1 MRIGYLGPEGTFS
14 QAAAVTAPGA
24 EEAEF
29 VPLSTNF
36 EVVVAVQEGRV
47 DRAIVAIENSQEGSV
62 TATLDA
68 LAFETQSV
76 SIVGEVVLPIEQ
88 CLIASNPIE
97 LHEIEVVISHPVA
110 TGQCA
115 RFIRDRLPH
124 AQLQTATSTAD
135 AVRLVSERIRHTWA
149 AIGTRLAAELYGCSI
164 LRAGI
169 EDLPGNETRFVW
181 LGPEGSP
188 PGAPGVDEPRGPWK
202 TSMVFWG
209 SGTETPGWLVRCL
222 AELSSRDVNM
232 TRIESRPRRQGLGR
246 YMFFVDIEGR
256 DGEPAVS
263 EALEALR
270 GHVDTLRILGSFPS
284 G

>member
-14 QAAAVTAPGA
+14 QAAVLTAPAADAA
-24 EEAEF
+24 ELI
-29 VPLSTNF
+29 PLSTNF

-47 DRAIVAIENSQEGSV
+47 DRAAVAIENSQEGSV
-62 TATLDA
+62 TAVLDA
-68 LAFETQSV
+68 LAFETNSV

-97 LHEIEVVISHPVA
+97 LQEIEVVISHPVA
-110 TGQCA
+110 TAQCA

-124 AQLQTATSTAD
+124 VQIQTATSTAD

-169 EDLPGNETRFVW
+169 EDMPGNETRFVW
-181 LGPEGSP
+181 LAPEGSDA
-188 PGAPGVDEPRGPWK
+188 GAPGVVDPRGPWK

-209 SGTETPGWLVRCL
+209 SGTETPGWLVRAL
-222 AELSSRDVNM
+222 NELSSRDVNM

-256 DGEPAVS
+256 DTEPHVA
-263 EALEALR
+263 EALDSLSR
-270 GHVDTLRILGSFPS
+270 DVDTLRVLGSFPAA
-284 G
+284 